1 MGGDGNEQINP
12 NSLQYILLPRNKK
25 KNSIQTLHFI
35 TLHFITEYIY
45 MLCVCSGLQF
55 WTYKFMGNY
64 SMLHSFAKILAQNY
78 TLLLHDLITYD
89 TD

>member
-1 MGGDGNEQINP
+1 
-12 NSLQYILLPRNKK
+12 
-25 KNSIQTLHFI
+25 
-35 TLHFITEYIY
+35 